1 MRFFLGGKAMTFRYL
16 GFKNTPNS
24 SISCV
29 FDLLFVFLKFL
40 MQRQKDLLVI
50 LETNRSFGA
59 KWVRMVGKINLC
71 KGLFC
76 KKQVL
81 AFKPQI
87 EVKLPYGFKWSG
99 VFK

>member
-1 MRFFLGGKAMTFRYL
+1 VLKNFNAKAKGSFSNFGR
-16 GFKNTPNS
+16 K
-24 SISCV
+24 I
-29 FDLLFVFLKFL
+29 
-40 MQRQKDLLVI
+40 
-50 LETNRSFGA
+50 RSFGA

-71 KGLFC
+71 KGLLC

-87 EVKLPYGFKWSG
+87 EVKLPYGFKWSV